1 MLEVPLGAISPPAHQ
16 QPGQSF
22 SKGAR
27 GTYGNANVGMVL
39 GPRMAY
45 N

>member
-1 MLEVPLGAISPPAHQ
+1 MLEVPLGAISLPAHQ

-22 SKGAR
+22 SKGPS
-27 GTYGNANVGMVL
+27 GTFGNANVGMVL
-39 GPRMAY
+39 GPWMAY